1 MVDKG
6 IICNIIIL
14 LEGKIKPNF
23 QSDMSYETERNKI
36 SPEKREWKSR
46 SDDQVMPPNY
56 NLAQSNY
63 YTKMNDS
70 TSQIKVKY

>member
-1 MVDKG
+1 MCWLNND
-6 IICNIIIL
+6 L

-23 QSDMSYETERNKI
+23 QSDASYETDRYKI
-36 SPEKREWKSR
+36 SPEKRECKSR

-56 NLAQSNY
+56 NLVQPNY

-70 TSQIKVKY
+70 SNQVKV